1 MKYRALVSFVGR
13 ISMIKGE
20 VREIQDEAL
29 AKSLLQPKFIE
40 KVEEK
45 TKVEEKAK
53 VEEIITEVK
62 EIEKPIVEEKTVIK
76 KKNKKNK

>member
-13 ISMIKGE
+13 LSMIKGE

-40 KVEEK
+40 KVEEE
-45 TKVEEKAK
+45 TKVEEKT
-53 VEEIITEVK
+53 TEVK
-62 EIEKPIVEEKTVIK
+62 EIEKPILEEKTVVK

>member
-20 VREIQDEAL
+20 VREIQDENL

-45 TKVEEKAK
+45 TKVEE
-53 VEEIITEVK
+53 IITEVK
-62 EIEKPIVEEKTVIK
+62 EIEEPVLEEKTVSK

>member
-20 VREIQDEAL
+20 VREIQDENL

-45 TKVEEKAK
+45 TKVEE
-53 VEEIITEVK
+53 IITEVK
-62 EIEKPIVEEKTVIK
+62 EIEEPIVEEQTVIK